1 MPEIWGTFGFQKS
14 QFGRVKIGLLWQFLA
29 FLSIFCVLDF
39 NQNIRHQGLVNVIR
53 VNGVVLP
60 QR

>member
-14 QFGRVKIGLLWQFLA
+14 QFGRVKIGLLLLF
-29 FLSIFCVLDF
+29 FCVLDF